1 MIGYNISTD
10 INNKSLKNAIKDGA
24 DIVQIFTDNPCS
36 FNYNSLTANKICNI
50 INVVKNN
57 NNLKYVIHGSFLINL
72 CRNYD
77 DKITKNSIYLLKKDL
92 EISNKINAIGVVIH
106 MGKNTGKLKYED
118 AFNMYIKN
126 LNNILSIT
134 KGNIIL
140 ETGAGCGS
148 EVATKL
154 NELGMIRNKCIEKD
168 RIKFCIDTCHIYS
181 AGYDICEDNVCISL
195 ENYIENTLGW
205 NNVVLAHINDS
216 KECFNSKKDRHADI
230 VDGVM
235 SQNNLNSFMN
245 FINYFKKRN
254 IPMILETPSDIIDYK
269 TQMDFIKYYK

>member
-1 MIGYNISTD
+1 MIGYNISTE
-10 INNKSLKNAIKDGA
+10 INNKSLRNALNDGA
-24 DIVQIFTDNPCS
+24 NIVQIFTDNPCC
-36 FNYNSLTANKICNI
+36 FNYNSVKTKKICDI
-50 INVVKNN
+50 IDVVKKN

-92 EISNKINAIGVVIH
+92 EISNKINALGVVIH

-154 NELGMIRNKCIEKD
+154 NELGMIRNKCIDKD

-181 AGYDICEDNVCISL
+181 AGYDLCDNNVCISL
-195 ENYIENTLGW
+195 ENYIDNTLGW
-205 NNVVLAHINDS
+205 ENVVLAHINDS

-230 VDGVM
+230 VDGIM

-269 TQMDFIKYYK
+269 TQIDFIKYYK